1 MTNRRQSRRE
11 AVIKK
16 SLVLKDKLAKR
27 AKKKEV
33 WSLKKTSSS
42 VDKSSAA
49 KDNSHL
55 TADVNV
61 VPNPG
66 VSDSSEQ
73 NSDEEVNLETIK
85 EVEQELVDP
94 NKANMD
100 KTEYNTRFRKVKATE
115 LAVKQSITRFNS
127 GTVSDAV
134 LDSYKSSLQ
143 NIKKKLEAFEENVTD
158 ILIDLEDDDPRKD
171 YLKVKHVELSDEVK

>member
-16 SLVLKDKLAKR
+16 SLVLQEKLAER

-33 WSLKKTSSS
+33 RSLKKTSSS
-42 VDKSSAA
+42 ADKSSAA

-55 TADVNV
+55 TADVNA

-73 NSDEEVNLETIK
+73 NSDEEVNLETIE

-100 KTEYNTRFRKVKATE
+100 KTEYNT
-115 LAVKQSITRFNS
+115 
-127 GTVSDAV
+127 
-134 LDSYKSSLQ
+134 
-143 NIKKKLEAFEENVTD
+143 
-158 ILIDLEDDDPRKD
+158 
-171 YLKVKHVELSDEVK
+171 

>member
-16 SLVLKDKLAKR
+16 SLVLQEKLAER
-27 AKKKEV
+27 AKKKEI
-33 WSLKKTSSS
+33 WSLKKTGPS

-49 KDNSHL
+49 EDNSNL
-55 TADVNV
+55 TSNVNID
-61 VPNPG
+61 PNPG

-73 NSDEEVNLETIK
+73 NSDKEVNLETIE
-85 EVEQELVDP
+85 EVEQELVNP

-100 KTEYNTRFRKVKATE
+100 KTEYNTRFRQVKTTE
-115 LAVKQSITRFNS
+115 LAVKQSITRFTS

-134 LDSYKSSLQ
+134 LDSYKSSL
-143 NIKKKLEAFEENVTD
+143 KKLKRN
-158 ILIDLEDDDPRKD
+158 
-171 YLKVKHVELSDEVK
+171 

>member
-1 MTNRRQSRRE
+1 MTSRRQSRLE

-16 SLVLKDKLAKR
+16 SLVLQEKLAER

-42 VDKSSAA
+42 ADKYSAA
-49 KDNSHL
+49 KDNLNL
-55 TADVNV
+55 TSKVNI
-61 VPNPG
+61 VPNPA

-73 NSDEEVNLETIK
+73 SSDKEVYLETIE

-100 KTEYNTRFRKVKATE
+100 KTEFNTRF
-115 LAVKQSITRFNS
+115 
-127 GTVSDAV
+127 
-134 LDSYKSSLQ
+134 
-143 NIKKKLEAFEENVTD
+143 
-158 ILIDLEDDDPRKD
+158 
-171 YLKVKHVELSDEVK
+171 